1 MDGTIVMV
9 LLLKQPLKKK
19 IIPVLNATLG
29 CEKNF
34 LNYKSRW
41 KWFKDRYQG
50 YVELMHCNSG
60 FGWDHVTK
68 EFTASNEVWE
78 EYFKSHPNQRHYQTD
93 TFVDYDDLRIIV
105 GNATASGKYSIG
117 LGDDID
123 ARTFEVEETSGD
135 VLEDLTYDYDAEAFV
150 QRNEHQ
156 QKNLD
161 QPPIVGS
168 FNAPRTIESM
178 NLEVHS
184 VTRKMN
190 RAEKEGNLDS
200 SRNNN
205 FQMDSLNKLTKT
217 ISSFADKVDRFM
229 VRDQG
234 CWKLIKE
241 IPDLTDSTCFKVLE
255 LLNTRAKK
263 IDFMEMSSEERSKW
277 IAFWLTE

>member
-1 MDGTIVMV
+1 MFSW
-9 LLLKQPLKKK
+9 
-19 IIPVLNATLG
+19 TLD
-29 CEKNF
+29 ERM
-34 LNYKSRW
+34 LSRW

-50 YVELMHCNSG
+50 YVELMRCNSG

-68 EFTASNEVWE
+68 KFTASNEVWE

-93 TFVDYDDLRIIV
+93 TFADYDDLRIIV
-105 GNATASGKYSIG
+105 GNATASGRYSIR

-123 ARTFEVEETSGD
+123 ARTFEVEETSDD

-156 QKNLD
+156 HKNLN
-161 QPPIVGS
+161 QPPTVGS
-168 FNAPRTIESM
+168 FNAPPTIEPM

-184 VTRKMN
+184 VTRKRN

-200 SRNNN
+200 SRNNI
-205 FQMDSLNKLTKT
+205 FQIDSLNKLTET
-217 ISSFADKVDRFM
+217 ISSFVDKVDRFM
-229 VRDQG
+229 ARDQG

-241 IPDLTDSTCFKVLE
+241 IPDLTDNTRFKVLE

-263 IDFMEMSSEERSKW
+263 TDFMEMSSEERSKW
-277 IAFWLTE
+277 IAFQLTE

>member
-1 MDGTIVMV
+1 MG
-9 LLLKQPLKKK
+9 
-19 IIPVLNATLG
+19 
-29 CEKNF
+29 
-34 LNYKSRW
+34 S
-41 KWFKDRYQG
+41 RYQKI
-50 YVELMHCNSG
+50 H
-60 FGWDHVTK
+60 
-68 EFTASNEVWE
+68 ASDEVWE

-93 TFVDYDDLRIIV
+93 TFTDYDDLRIIV
-105 GNATASGKYSIG
+105 ENATASGRYSIG

-123 ARTFEVEETSGD
+123 ARTFEAEETSGD

-156 QKNLD
+156 QKNLN
-161 QPPIVGS
+161 QPPIVGI
-168 FNAPRTIESM
+168 FNAPPTIEPI

-184 VTRKMN
+184 VTRKGN

-205 FQMDSLNKLTKT
+205 FQMDSLNKLTET

-229 VRDQG
+229 ARDQG

-241 IPDLTDSTCFKVLE
+241 IPDLPDSTRFKVLE

-277 IAFWLTE
+277 IAFQLTE